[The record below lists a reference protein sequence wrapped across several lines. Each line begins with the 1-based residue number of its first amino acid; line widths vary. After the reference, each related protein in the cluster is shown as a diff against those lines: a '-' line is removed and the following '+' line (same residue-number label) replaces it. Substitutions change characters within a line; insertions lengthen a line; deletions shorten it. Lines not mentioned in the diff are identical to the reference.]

1 LAKSL
6 MGTLAI
12 PGQCGIFW

>member
-1 LAKSL
+1 
-6 MGTLAI
+6 MCTLAI